1 MKQNLKY
8 GFRKSKVAR
17 SLCGAVLG
25 AAAIV
30 SLGAVSASADEVS
43 EHPESLATES
53 TVKVESK
60 ADVNTAVVDQSGL
73 VKKYDDLQTVA
84 KDKNIEVTEGET
96 VNHKDAKDA
105 SEDLNKQGKELAE
118 LAQARDQVN
127 AKLEKSVDEA
137 KKVGVTADF
146 APTVTYKNLKEAE
159 ADVDQQV
166 QNIDALVKQVEEAK
180 ARLASANNEAK
191 AAGVRL
197 EGQTVIS
204 LAKGEE
210 KELETKIAAAEAAL
224 KDLAAK
230 QKAMNTAFGNM
241 VSASEKAGLKVKFS
255 GENVVDEKDSQ
266 AALKTIQD
274 KLEAAKADLA
284 KVKANNA
291 SLAKANENTKSVL
304 SKDSTAKVE
313 GDAYKQS
320 LKVTTNVENSTGKVS
335 IESTS
340 NVDVF
345 YVDVISPS
353 GKKVDSVKTVADL
366 AKLTSFS
373 EKGTYTVNYL
383 FRTKDN
389 KVGSVKGEISIQ
401 DKAAKNGATK
411 AEMKFTLKAGTEAK
425 TETKQRDILMPI
437 DGSGS
442 TSGGTSEEVLQ
453 DLESTI
459 NTMVD
464 GERIMLAFYEVNNSG
479 SYYTT
484 GADDHDRPVSRLMT
498 KAEALSVLQKVK
510 PNKDNNFMGGRWYQE
525 LYNAKLLYDFQ
536 GKKWSQE
543 IEELF
548 DKVRD
553 KNKTAVVIQLT
564 DSWVP
569 GEEIDGSIVGWA
581 KKNAHT
587 FMSIIYGGADS
598 LANQSMVKAG
608 HPNIYLAKPN
618 GTLVPNDVRSKKILE
633 QIKATT
639 IETVTK
645 KQNLV
650 AKVTIG
656 GSGVTVTK
664 ATLKGAVNKELP
676 VKDGKV
682 EFSEQLP
689 DGDYT
694 VEVELS
700 GNGTANLKAVV
711 DGKEVFNR
719 NVDLKA
725 EAGAKG
731 STVSVVD
738 KFEPVAP
745 QKLQDETKE
754 VTIPKLLL
762 KSKEYALGEVK
773 TEVHKISVSKEIHKV
788 KVDSKPKGDKVASK
802 TLPKTSAVPG
812 SNVAKTDSSAQ
823 LALVA
828 AASAASVVSYAA
840 GYGYPRKRKNN

>member
-30 SLGAVSASADEVS
+30 SLGTVSASADEVS

-73 VKKYDDLQTVA
+73 DKKYDDLQTVA

-127 AKLEKSVDEA
+127 AKLEKSVGEA
-137 KKVGVTADF
+137 KKVGVTTDF

-230 QKAMNTAFGNM
+230 QKAMNTAFENM
-241 VSASEKAGLKVKFS
+241 VTASEKAGLKVKVS
-255 GENVVDEKDSQ
+255 GENVVEEKDSQ

-284 KVKANNA
+284 KVKTNNA
-291 SLAKANENTKSVL
+291 SLAKANENAKSVL

-320 LKVTTNVENSTGKVS
+320 LKVTTNAENSTGKVS

-366 AKLTSFS
+366 AKLTAFS

-383 FRTKDN
+383 FKTKDN

-442 TSGGTSEEVLQ
+442 TVFGTSETVLQ

-464 GERIMLAFYEVNNSG
+464 GERIMLAFYEVNNVG
-479 SYYTT
+479 SYYTN
-484 GADDHDRPVSRLMT
+484 GASDKDRPVSRLMT

-510 PNKDNNFMGGRWYQE
+510 PNKDNNFMAGNWYQE
-525 LYNAKLLYDFQ
+525 LLKAKLLYDFQ
-536 GKKWSQE
+536 DKKGSYE

-564 DSWVP
+564 DSWIP
-569 GEEIDGSIVGWA
+569 GEDIDGSIVSWA

-587 FMSIIYGGADS
+587 FMSVIYGGADS

-618 GTLVPNDVRSKKILE
+618 DVLVPNDVRSKKIQE

-738 KFEPVAP
+738 KFEPVTP

-773 TEVHKISVSKEIHKV
+773 TEVHKISVSKELHKV
-788 KVDSKPKGDKVASK
+788 KLDSKPKADKVGPK

-828 AASAASVVSYAA
+828 AASVVSYAA
-840 GYGYPRKRKNN
+840 GYGYTRKRKNN

>member
-60 ADVNTAVVDQSGL
+60 ADVNTAEVDQSGL
-73 VKKYDDLQTVA
+73 DKKYDELQTVA

-118 LAQARDQVN
+118 LAQVRDQVN

-166 QNIDALVKQVEEAK
+166 QNIDALAKQVEEAK

-191 AAGVRL
+191 AAGVRF

-284 KVKANNA
+284 KVKTNNA
-291 SLAKANENTKSVL
+291 SLVKANENAKSVL

-320 LKVTTNVENSTGKVS
+320 LKVTTNAENSTGKVS

-353 GKKVDSVKTVADL
+353 GKKVDSVKTIADL
-366 AKLTSFS
+366 TKLTSFS
-373 EKGTYTVNYL
+373 ERGTYTVNYL

-411 AEMKFTLKAGTEAK
+411 AEMKFTLKAGTESK
-425 TETKQRDILMPI
+425 TETKLRQILMPI

-442 TSGGTSEEVLQ
+442 TNGGTSEPVLQ
-453 DLESTI
+453 DLESAI
-459 NTMVD
+459 NAMVD
-464 GERIMLAFYEVNNSG
+464 GEQVMLAFYETNNVG
-479 SYYTT
+479 SYYTM
-484 GADDHDRPVSRLMT
+484 GADDRDRPVSRLMT

-510 PNKDNNFMGGRWYQE
+510 PNKDNNFMGGNWYQE
-525 LYNAKLLYDFQ
+525 LYKAKLLYDFQ
-536 GKKWSQE
+536 GKKGSYE

-564 DSWVP
+564 DSWIP
-569 GEEIDGSIVGWA
+569 GEDIDGSIVSWA

-587 FMSIIYGGADS
+587 FMSVIYGGADS

-618 GTLVPNDVRSKKILE
+618 GVLVPNDVRSKKIQE

-676 VKDGKV
+676 IKDGKV

-725 EAGAKG
+725 EAGVKG
-731 STVSVVD
+731 STVSVID
-738 KFEPVAP
+738 KFEPVTP

-788 KVDSKPKGDKVASK
+788 KLESKPKENKAARK
-802 TLPKTSAVPG
+802 ALPKTSAVPG
-812 SNVAKTDSSAQ
+812 SNVAKPDSSAQ

-828 AASAASVVSYAA
+828 AASVVSYAA
-840 GYGYPRKRKNN
+840 RYGYTRKRKNN

>member
-73 VKKYDDLQTVA
+73 DKKYDDLQTVA

-230 QKAMNTAFGNM
+230 QKAMNTAFENM
-241 VSASEKAGLKVKFS
+241 VSASEKAGLKVKVS
-255 GENVVDEKDSQ
+255 GENVVEEKDSQ

-284 KVKANNA
+284 KVKTNNA
-291 SLAKANENTKSVL
+291 SLAKANENAKSVL

-320 LKVTTNVENSTGKVS
+320 LKVTTNAENSTGKVS

-366 AKLTSFS
+366 AKLTAFS

-383 FRTKDN
+383 FKTKDN

-411 AEMKFTLKAGTEAK
+411 AEMKFTLKAGTESK
-425 TETKQRDILMPI
+425 METKQRDILMPI

-536 GKKWSQE
+536 GKKGSQE

-618 GTLVPNDVRSKKILE
+618 GTLVPNDVRSKKIQE

-738 KFEPVAP
+738 KFEPVVP

-762 KSKEYALGEVK
+762 KSKEYALEEVK

-788 KVDSKPKGDKVASK
+788 NLESKPKENKAARK
-802 TLPKTSAVPG
+802 ALPKTSAVPG
-812 SNVAKTDSSAQ
+812 SNVVKPDSSAQ

-828 AASAASVVSYAA
+828 AASVVSYAA

>member
-1 MKQNLKY
+1 MENNLKY

-25 AAAIV
+25 ATAIAAI
-30 SLGAVSASADEVS
+30 GTFSASADEVS
-43 EHPESLATES
+43 ESSAPVTTLTTDSKTDSE
-53 TVKVESK
+53 TVNK
-60 ADVNTAVVDQSGL
+60 ASEKFDTQANDQQGL
-73 VKKYDDLQTVA
+73 DKKYDELQAVA
-84 KDKNIEVTEGET
+84 KDQNIEVTEGET

-118 LAQARDQVN
+118 LAQARNQVN

-166 QNIDALVKQVEEAK
+166 QNIDALAKQVDEAK
-180 ARLASANNEAK
+180 ARLVSASNEPK
-191 AAGVRL
+191 AAGVRF

-210 KELETKIAAAEAAL
+210 KELDAKIAAAEAAL
-224 KDLAAK
+224 KELTAK
-230 QKAMNTAFGNM
+230 QKAMNVDFGNM
-241 VSASEKAGLKVKFS
+241 VSAGEKAGLKVKVS
-255 GENVVDEKDSQ
+255 GENVVEEKDSQ
-266 AALKTIQD
+266 AALKTIHD
-274 KLEAAKADLA
+274 KLEAAKAELA

-291 SLAKANENTKSVL
+291 SLAKANENAKSVL

-320 LKVTTNVENSTGKVS
+320 LKVTTNAENSTGKVS
-335 IESTS
+335 IESTP

-345 YVDVISPS
+345 SVDVISPS

-442 TSGGTSEEVLQ
+442 TVFGTSETVLQ

-464 GERIMLAFYEVNNSG
+464 GERIMLAFYEVNNVG
-479 SYYTT
+479 SYYTN
-484 GADDHDRPVSRLMT
+484 GASDKDRPVSRLMT

-510 PNKDNNFMGGRWYQE
+510 PNKDNNFMAGNWYQE
-525 LYNAKLLYDFQ
+525 LLKAKLLYDFQ
-536 GKKWSQE
+536 DKKGSYE

-564 DSWVP
+564 DSWIP
-569 GEEIDGSIVGWA
+569 GEDIDGSIVSWA

-587 FMSIIYGGADS
+587 FMSVIYGGSDS

-618 GTLVPNDVRSKKILE
+618 GVLVPNDVRSKKIQE

-645 KQNLV
+645 KQNLA

-656 GSGVTVTK
+656 GSGVTVAK

-738 KFEPVAP
+738 KFEPVTP

-754 VTIPKLLL
+754 VTIPKLIL
-762 KSKEYALGEVK
+762 KSKEYTLGEVK

-788 KVDSKPKGDKVASK
+788 NLESKPKENKPKESKPDVKV
-802 TLPKTSAVPG
+802 LPKTGESNSANMSLLGIG
-812 SNVAKTDSSAQ
+812 SA
-823 LALVA
+823 LAILGLA
-828 AASAASVVSYAA
+828 
-840 GYGYPRKRKNN
+840 RKNKKYNW